1 MLTFLSLRCCA
12 GLEYADVVAGHGF
25 SANGVDWHWHPTPPY
40 TADITSTDGKTQH
53 YATRERPFLLLT
65 DDAERSPMAL
75 YTAVTLPG
83 RPKQNLS
90 AGGDYSFTHVQPV
103 GVH

>member
-1 MLTFLSLRCCA
+1 M
-12 GLEYADVVAGHGF
+12 
-25 SANGVDWHWHPTPPY
+25 DWHWHPTPPY

-83 RPKQNLS
+83 RPKQNLT

-103 GVH
+103 GVR